1 VCLHRLKLPYG
12 LFMDPL
18 STAIVAAITAG
29 AATGT
34 TDIAKSTIVDS
45 YGALKALI
53 IKRLGG
59 KSEVVDAIEKLEAKP
74 DSPARRETLAEEV
87 NAAKAGEEP
96 DLLAAAGSL
105 IEMIKALPNGEQHIH
120 QARGIGIAQ
129 ASGGSSA
136 TVNIYG
142 LPAKN
147 NDA

>member
-1 VCLHRLKLPYG
+1 
-12 LFMDPL
+12 MDPL

-34 TDIAKSTIVDS
+34 TDIAKNTIVDS

-53 IKRLGG
+53 KKKLGG

-74 DSPARRETLAEEV
+74 DSPARREILAEEINV
-87 NAAKAGEEP
+87 AKAGEEP
-96 DLLAAAGSL
+96 DLLAAARSL
-105 IEMIKALPNGEQHIH
+105 IEIIKALPNGEQHIQ

-129 ASGGSSA
+129 ASGASSA
-136 TVNIYG
+136 TVNMYG